1 MSNQTLLWASFVI
14 SWLSVIFLK
23 KEDLKRYMPVALL
36 GALLSTIVIET
47 GITLHWWSTKET
59 VFPFVNMPIFIYGSF
74 LVGILWIFKFS
85 YKRFWLFLSTNAC
98 IDLILIIPLDNWF
111 VRRGILEL
119 YNITT
124 LQMFLMSIGHATLL
138 YCYQLWQEGEA
149 SPFKRL
155 NVNLSSNVQSA
166 ASKPLRDDNEKD

>member
-1 MSNQTLLWASFVI
+1 MSNQTLLWSSFII

-23 KEDLKRYMPVALL
+23 KEDLKRYMPVALF
-36 GALLSTIVIET
+36 GALLSTIIIEAGT
-47 GITLHWWSTKET
+47 TLNWWSTKET
-59 VFPFVNMPIFIYGSF
+59 VFPLINMPIFIYGSF

-85 YKRFWLFLSTNAC
+85 YKRFWLFLATNAC

-119 YNITT
+119 NNITP
-124 LQMFLMSIGHATLL
+124 LQMLFLSIVHATLL
-138 YCYQLWQEGEA
+138 YSYQLWQEGEA

-166 ASKPLRDDNEKD
+166 ASKPLRDDHDEE